1 MTWLLEDSTPA
12 IVLGVLLEAL
22 LALVLLKTGRRAALA
37 AMGGVLV
44 LVALAVLVERWVV
57 TDREQLEELFA
68 RLAAALAAR
77 DADTVLAAIDPAAA
91 RVRSDARRVLA
102 AARLD
107 EVTIT
112 DLRIALRPRGQPS
125 TAEADLTARASS
137 RPGRGSP
144 ASQSVVGRFLIQ
156 LRKEQ
161 DRWLIESY
169 QEQPLLGKPR

>member
-102 AARLD
+102 ARLD

-144 ASQSVVGRFLIQ
+144 AAQSVMGRFLIQ